1 MGMQRVNRI
10 SMVTVKGE
18 QIPLDDCEF
27 LNIEED
33 MSGRDLVTFKYKGI
47 EYQSFVTLGYR

>member
-1 MGMQRVNRI
+1 MKIQEYRQI

-18 QIPLDDCEF
+18 RIPLDDCEF
-27 LNIEED
+27 LNVEED
-33 MSGRDLVTFKYKGI
+33 MSGRDLVTFKYQDV